1 MKTFITLLKHR
12 IETIGGEMKQYANE
26 KHDLIRLQQTANNDH
41 EYEDCIERA
50 AKFAWIREK
59 CAAELDSALVYR

>member
-12 IETIGGEMKQYANE
+12 IGTIGGEMKQYANE
-26 KHDLIRLQQTANNDH
+26 KHDLIRLQQTTNNV
-41 EYEDCIERA
+41 DCIERA
-50 AKFAWIREK
+50 AELAWIREK